1 MCFCHAVYGQWP
13 IPYRRY
19 KSRPISNSYCKA
31 GVIPFCPTGQIANS
45 MPKFKPDDKVQLY
58 ALKKPVWQF
67 KFGDTLGKFHIM
79 HDALGISNLNTG
91 MNYTMEWYE
100 LFQLFNCTFPH
111 VVNDSLLWCNQGAA
125 CIYGGI
131 EDRLWKEN
139 GTLQL
144 VATTNGD
151 VFNQFAEWVL
161 WDNTT
166 GLYYET
172 WTVRDK
178 PDGKMWFD
186 SFDCASW
193 VLRAF
198 QEFGKLGVKFDQTV
212 KLNYT
217 RINLFSDM
225 PKYLGNQSMV
235 FANKTLGNDIMKFY
249 SKFQAHVAGPLLIE
263 HLISALE
270 EILIQN
276 KFYFFYNEEYWFLPM
291 KSPHVK
297 LTYNE
302 IPLPS

>member
-1 MCFCHAVYGQWP
+1 MVKTISTVNLECWCIMKQYQLHA
-13 IPYRRY
+13 
-19 KSRPISNSYCKA
+19 
-31 GVIPFCPTGQIANS
+31 
-45 MPKFKPDDKVQLY
+45 
-58 ALKKPVWQF
+58 
-67 KFGDTLGKFHIM
+67 HI
-79 HDALGISNLNTG
+79 
-91 MNYTMEWYE
+91 
-100 LFQLFNCTFPH
+100 H
-111 VVNDSLLWCNQGAA
+111 V
-125 CIYGGI
+125 
-131 EDRLWKEN
+131 
-139 GTLQL
+139 
-144 VATTNGD
+144 
-151 VFNQFAEWVL
+151 
-161 WDNTT
+161 NTT
-166 GLYYET
+166 THIQNFNLPITYF
-172 WTVRDK
+172 

-217 RINLFSDM
+217 HINLFSDM

-235 FANKTLGNDIMKFY
+235 FANKTLGKDIMKFY

-276 KFYFFYNEEYWFLPM
+276 KFYIFYNEEYWFLPM